1 MAINRLPV
9 GGASGGSGS
18 INVIAQPTEPDDKTC
33 IWVKTDK
40 TVNYVLGSSDTSPS
54 SLSGGVLILSI
65 INYEYPSDSYDS
77 IPVYVFNLKNNKKVQ
92 MSIFKATFYY
102 NGSKL
107 SVQSYYYNGNVW
119 QAIPY

>member
-54 SLSGGVLILSI
+54 SLSGGALILSI
-65 INYEYPSDSYDS
+65 LEYPSHNSNPVS
-77 IPVYVFNLKNNKKVQ
+77 VYVFNLKNNKKVQ
-92 MSIFKATFYY
+92 MLISKATFYY
-102 NGSKL
+102 NGSEL